1 MTSQHSTINPILV
14 VTPQA
19 LARTVARLQAEPA
32 VAVDTE
38 SNSFYVYHEQVC
50 LIQFTIPGQDFLV
63 DPLALSDLSLLGPI
77 FADPDI
83 EKVFH
88 AAEYDVMCLKRDFG
102 FQFANLFDTMIAARI
117 LGWKRYGLGAILEKH
132 FGVRQNKRL
141 QRANWGQRPL
151 SPAQLRYAAQDTHY
165 LLPLRD
171 LMRAELRARRREA
184 EAEEAFA
191 ALPALEWRKPEFDP
205 DGFWNIKGAH
215 DLSPSGQ
222 AVLRELYIYRDKQ
235 ARARNLPP
243 FKVLSKA
250 AMIRLSERRP
260 TTIKGLR
267 RVKGVSQIVI
277 KRYGRGLL
285 DAIRRGRNAPPPR
298 PPARPRRP
306 KNATLERYEALR
318 RWRKHRADQRGVEA
332 SVLISNEVLFQL
344 AKLVPTDLDALA
356 ALDLLGPW
364 KLQAYGAELIAVLR
378 RTSPRSPKVS

>member
-1 MTSQHSTINPILV
+1 MTAQNLTINPILV
-14 VTPQA
+14 DTPDE

-50 LIQFTIPGQDFLV
+50 LIQFSIPGQDFLV
-63 DPLALSDLSLLGPI
+63 DPLALSDLSPLGPI
-77 FADPDI
+77 FADPAI

-102 FQFANLFDTMIAARI
+102 FRFTNLFDTMIAARI
-117 LGWKRYGLGAILEKH
+117 LGWPRYGLGSILEER

-141 QRANWGQRPL
+141 QRADWGQRPL
-151 SPAQLRYAAQDTHY
+151 SPEQLRYAALDTHY

-184 EAEEAFA
+184 EAKEAFA
-191 ALPALEWRKPEFDP
+191 SLPALEWNKHEFDP
-205 DGFWNIKGAH
+205 NGFWSIKGAR
-215 DLSPSGQ
+215 DLSLSGQ

-243 FKVLSKA
+243 FKVLSNA

-260 TTIKGLR
+260 TTINGLR
-267 RVKGVSQIVI
+267 RVKGISQVVI

-285 DAIRRGRNAPPPR
+285 DAIRRGRNAPPPQ

-306 KNATLERYEALR
+306 QNAVLERYEALR
-318 RWRKHRADQRGVEA
+318 RWRKRRAEARGVEPD
-332 SVLISNEVLFQL
+332 VLISNDVLFKL
-344 AKLVPTDLDALA
+344 AKQAPTDLDALA
-356 ALDLLGPW
+356 ALGLLGPW
-364 KLQAYGAELIAVLR
+364 KLQTYGAELVAVLR
-378 RTSPRSPKVS
+378 RATRKR